1 MRQETDSAEQ
11 PENEANVRS
20 QIGRHEGA
28 IS

>member
-20 QIGRHEGA
+20 QIGRHEGT